1 MSLLEIE
8 IKAYCDDPAE
18 VERRL
23 AALGAQYL
31 KERIERD
38 LYFSHP
44 TRNFRETDEA
54 LRLRL
59 AEGTSF
65 CTYKGPKIGTA
76 AKTREEFE
84 IKVGDF
90 ETAREILLRL
100 GFIEAGRVEKRRRI
114 FSLGPIEICIDRV
127 DGLGDFVELETHG
140 SERERLEKE
149 LFDLASRLGL
159 ERFERRSYL
168 ELVVRGD

>member
-1 MSLLEIE
+1 MSSLEIE
-8 IKAYCDDPAE
+8 IKAYCSDPAE

-23 AALGAQYL
+23 AGLGAQYL
-31 KERIERD
+31 KERLERD

-44 TRNFRETDEA
+44 TRDFRKTDEA

-59 AEGTSF
+59 TEEKSF

-76 AKTREEFE
+76 SKTREEFE
-84 IKVGDF
+84 IAVSDF
-90 ETAREILLRL
+90 ATAREILLRL
-100 GFIEAGRVEKRRRI
+100 GFIESGRVEKRRRI
-114 FSLGPIEICIDRV
+114 FSLDSIEVCVDRV

-140 SERERLEKE
+140 AERERLEKE

-168 ELVVRGD
+168 ELVLRGD